1 MSFLDKL
8 RRKKAPTAA
17 ERRAHLLKHGRI
29 TEGVIIDA
37 ETHGTNE
44 IVFYLYTLNGVDFEA
59 SESLDEIQRRD
70 TLKYAP
76 GQKVNVRF
84 DPKNQG
90 NSTLE

>member
-1 MSFLDKL
+1 MGLLDRL
-8 RRKKAPTAA
+8 RRKKKPTDA
-17 ERRAHLLKHGRI
+17 ERKAHLRARGRI

-37 ETHGTNE
+37 ETKGNNE
-44 IVFYLYTLNGVDFEA
+44 IVFYLYTLNGVDFES
-59 SESLDEIQRRD
+59 SEYLDEDQKQD
-70 TLKYAP
+70 LLKYAP